1 MREGGGENVKDRTKA
16 IVCKNFDNLST
27 EDFNQWLLEYLT
39 KDIND
44 RDRDE
49 LRLETLRYVAEEGL
63 I

>member
-1 MREGGGENVKDRTKA
+1 MKEMNKA
-16 IVCKNFDNLST
+16 IVCEHFENLST
-27 EDFNQWLLEYLT
+27 EDFNQWLLEYLA

-49 LRLETLRYVAEEGL
+49 LRLEILRYVAEEGL

>member
-1 MREGGGENVKDRTKA
+1 MKDRTKA

-27 EDFNQWLLEYLT
+27 EDFNQWLLEYLA

-44 RDRDE
+44 LDRDNT
-49 LRLETLRYVAEEGL
+49 RLEILRFVAEEGL

>member
-1 MREGGGENVKDRTKA
+1 MKDRTKA
-16 IVCKNFDNLST
+16 IVCERFENLLGD
-27 EDFNQWLLEYLT
+27 DFNQWLLEYLT

-49 LRLETLRYVAEEGL
+49 LRLEILRYVAEEGL

>member
-1 MREGGGENVKDRTKA
+1 MKDKTKA

-44 RDRDE
+44 LDRDNT
-49 LRLETLRYVAEEGL
+49 RLEILRFVAEEGL
-63 I
+63 ILKEVKT

>member
-1 MREGGGENVKDRTKA
+1 MKDRTKA
-16 IVCKNFDNLST
+16 IVCEHFDNLPT

-49 LRLETLRYVAEEGL
+49 LRFETLRYVAEEGL

>member
-1 MREGGGENVKDRTKA
+1 VKDRTKA

>member
-1 MREGGGENVKDRTKA
+1 MKDRTKA
-16 IVCKNFDNLST
+16 IVCELFDKLPT

-39 KDIND
+39 FGIND

-49 LRLETLRYVAEEGL
+49 LRIEILRYVAEEGL